1 MMRRRGLALCVMVA
15 LAGTLAAAPA
25 VPETG
30 AADGAATAAADR
42 LRDAIAALD
51 AARGEKDRVAA
62 LTRTIGAYEDGLAVL
77 RDSLRKATLAED
89 RIRKGFDDRR
99 GQIAAVLA
107 ALAAMQDLPAPLL
120 LAHPDGP
127 EAAVR
132 SGLVLSALAPALQ
145 DQTADLQADLD
156 EIRSLRAERAAA
168 ADVLQRGR
176 VAAQAARTALSEAM
190 QDRSALPKRFI
201 DDPEELKL
209 LVAGVATLDAFAA
222 GIAGMENDIGPPM
235 DDFAG
240 AKGRLPMPV
249 RGTILR
255 RAGEADAAGIRRP
268 GLVIA
273 TRPEALVTAPWPAT
287 IRYRGPLLDYGNVMV
302 LEPAAGYLMVIAGL
316 GTVYGETGDVLS
328 AGAPVGLMPGNA
340 SAAGGDDQSGTLYL
354 ELRAG
359 SDPVDPSEWFALA
372 TNG

>member
-1 MMRRRGLALCVMVA
+1 MILRAGVLALVA
-15 LAGTLAAAPA
+15 LLAAPVLAQD
-25 VPETG
+25 EG
-30 AADGAATAAADR
+30 AAATAAAGR

-62 LTRTIGAYEDGLAVL
+62 LTRTIGAYEDGLGVL
-77 RDSLRKATLAED
+77 RDSLRKATLAEN
-89 RIRKGFDDRR
+89 RITKGFEDRR

-107 ALAAMQDLPAPLL
+107 ALASMQDLPAPLL

-145 DQTADLQADLD
+145 DQAADLQADLD
-156 EIRSLRAERAAA
+156 AIRALRAERAAA
-168 ADVLQRGR
+168 ADVLQRGL

-190 QDRSALPKRFI
+190 QDRTDLPTRFI

-209 LVAGVATLDAFAA
+209 LVAGVTTLDAFAA
-222 GIAGMENDIGPPM
+222 GIAGMETDIGPPM

-249 RGTILR
+249 RGTVLR

-302 LEPAAGYLMVIAGL
+302 LEPAAGYLMVLAGL
-316 GTVYGETGDVLS
+316 GVVYGETGDVLS
-328 AGAPVGLMPGNA
+328 AGAPVGLMPQG
-340 SAAGGDDQSGTLYL
+340 AGGEDRSGTLYL
-354 ELRAG
+354 ELRTG
-359 SDPVDPSEWFALA
+359 TDPVDPSEWFALA